1 MSVRGKS
8 VKKTTYAA
16 ERRVGAGERKVA
28 DKETAKPAKKKPT
41 AAAMA
46 ADYVTKAA
54 KRDLTIGIMGLGY
67 VGLPLAEAF
76 LKAGFRVLGFDVDE
90 AKVDALKNNRT
101 YIEHIPDERIAEM
114 NATKRLEVTSSD
126 KRLSAADALLMCVPT
141 PLNAHREPDISFV
154 EKTTELIG
162 KRLRHGQLIVLES
175 TTYPGTSDEVVK
187 VILEKTG
194 LQAGRDFAIAYSPE
208 REDPGNVNF
217 STSSIPKVVGANTN
231 AERDMAISIYETI
244 TKVVPVSDMKTAEAV
259 KLTENIFRLINIA
272 LVNELKIVFQGMDI
286 DVWEV
291 IDAAKTK
298 PFGFMPFYPGPG
310 LGGHCI
316 PIDPFYLTWKARA
329 HGETTRFIELAGDVV
344 TSLPHYVIETLAE
357 AMSTRLQKA
366 VAGSRVLVS
375 GLSYKK
381 NVDDMR
387 ESPSLH
393 LIHLLRERKAIV
405 DYHDPHIPVVPT
417 TRDHPEFSGMKSVKL
432 TPKSIASYDCVLIS
446 TDHDAIDY
454 EELAKHAPLIVD
466 TRNATAKLSASLRK
480 RVVKA

>member
-1 MSVRGKS
+1 MC
-8 VKKTTYAA
+8 
-16 ERRVGAGERKVA
+16 
-28 DKETAKPAKKKPT
+28 
-41 AAAMA
+41 
-46 ADYVTKAA
+46 
-54 KRDLTIGIMGLGY
+54 
-67 VGLPLAEAF
+67 
-76 LKAGFRVLGFDVDE
+76 
-90 AKVDALKNNRT
+90 T
-101 YIEHIPDERIAEM
+101 YIEHIPNKRIAAM
-114 NATKRLEVTSSD
+114 NATGRFEVTSAE
-126 KRLSAADALLMCVPT
+126 KRLAAPDALLMCVPT
-141 PLNAHREPDISFV
+141 PLNAHREPDISYV
-154 EKTTELIG
+154 EKTTDLIAR
-162 KRLRHGQLIVLES
+162 RLRPGQLVVLES

-194 LQAGRDFAIAYSPE
+194 LKAGRDFAIAYSPE

-217 STSSIPKVVGANTN
+217 STSTIPKVVGANT
-231 AERDMAISIYETI
+231 APERAMAVAIYETI

-272 LVNELKIVFQGMDI
+272 LVNELKVVFQGMDI

-329 HGETTRFIELAGDVV
+329 HGEATRFIELAGDVV
-344 TSLPHYVIETLAE
+344 TNLPKYVIETLAE
-357 AMSTRLQKA
+357 AMSSRLQRA
-366 VAGSRVLVS
+366 VAGSRVLVV
-375 GLSYKK
+375 GLAYKK

-393 LIHLLRERKAIV
+393 LIHLLRERKASV
-405 DYHDPHIPVVPT
+405 DFHDPHIPVVPT

-446 TDHDAIDY
+446 TDHDAVNY
-454 EELAKHAPLIVD
+454 ETLVRHAPLVVD
-466 TRNATAKLSASLRK
+466 TRNATAKLPRDLRAK
-480 RVVKA
+480 VIKA

>member
-1 MSVRGKS
+1 M
-8 VKKTTYAA
+8 A
-16 ERRVGAGERKVA
+16 ERRVGVSERKA
-28 DKETAKPAKKKPT
+28 ATTDTTKAPANRPT

-46 ADYVTKAA
+46 ADYVAKAS

-76 LKAGFRVLGFDVDE
+76 LQAGFRVLGFDIDE
-90 AKVDALKNNRT
+90 RKIEALKANRT
-101 YIEHIPDERIAEM
+101 YIEHIPNARIVAM
-114 NATKRLEVTSSD
+114 NATKRFEVTSAE
-126 KRLSAADALLMCVPT
+126 KRLSVPDALLMCVPT
-141 PLNAHREPDISFV
+141 PLNAHREPDISYV
-154 EKTTELIG
+154 EKTTSIIA
-162 KRLRHGQLIVLES
+162 KRLRPGQLVVLES

-231 AERDMAISIYETI
+231 AERDMAVAIYGTI
-244 TKVVPVSDMKTAEAV
+244 TQVVPVSDMKTAEAV

-272 LVNELKIVFQGMDI
+272 LANELKVVFQGMGI

-329 HGETTRFIELAGDVV
+329 HGEATRFIELAGDVV
-344 TSLPHYVIETLAE
+344 TNLPKYVIEKLAE
-357 AMSTRLQKA
+357 AMSTRLKKA
-366 VAGSRVLVS
+366 VAGSRILVV
-375 GLSYKK
+375 GLAYKK

-393 LIHLLRERKAIV
+393 LIHLLQERNATV
-405 DYHDPHIPVVPT
+405 DFHDPHIPVVPT
-417 TRDHPEFSGMKSVKL
+417 TRDHPEFSGLKSVKL
-432 TPKSIASYDCVLIS
+432 TPKTIGSYDCVLIS
-446 TDHDAIDY
+446 TDHDAVDY
-454 EELAKHAPLIVD
+454 EELARHAPLIID
-466 TRNATAKLSASLRK
+466 TRNATAKLPKSLRAK
-480 RVVKA
+480 VVKA

>member
-1 MSVRGKS
+1 M
-8 VKKTTYAA
+8 KTKHMA
-16 ERRVGAGERKVA
+16 ERRVSAAERKVA
-28 DKETAKPAKKKPT
+28 KPTGKGDQKRPT

-46 ADYVTKAA
+46 ADYVAKAA

-76 LKAGFRVLGFDVDE
+76 LGAGFRVLGFDIDDSKIE
-90 AKVDALKNNRT
+90 TLKANRT
-101 YIEHIPDERIAEM
+101 YIEHIPNKRIAAM
-114 NATKRLEVTSSD
+114 NATKRFEVTSSD
-126 KRLSAADALLMCVPT
+126 KRLPAADALLMCVPT
-141 PLNAHREPDISFV
+141 PLNAHREPDISYV
-154 EKTTELIG
+154 EKTTDLIA
-162 KRLRHGQLIVLES
+162 KRLRPGQLVVLES

-187 VILEKTG
+187 VILERTG

-217 STSSIPKVVGANTN
+217 STSTIPKVVGANTPP
-231 AERDMAISIYETI
+231 ERDMAVAIYETI

-272 LVNELKIVFQGMDI
+272 LVNELKVVFQGMDI

-329 HGETTRFIELAGDVV
+329 HGEATRFIELAGDVV
-344 TSLPHYVIETLAE
+344 TNLPKYVIETLTE
-357 AMSTRLQKA
+357 AMSTQLQKA
-366 VAGSRVLVS
+366 VAGSRILVV
-375 GLSYKK
+375 GLAYKK

-393 LIHLLRERKAIV
+393 LIHMLRERRATV
-405 DYHDPHIPVVPT
+405 DYYDPHIPSVPK
-417 TRDHPEFSGMKSVKL
+417 TRDHPEFAGMKSVKL
-432 TPKSIASYDCVLIS
+432 TPKTIASYDCVLIS
-446 TDHDAIDY
+446 TDHDAVDY
-454 EELAKHAPLIVD
+454 EDLARHAPLIVD
-466 TRNATAKLSASLRK
+466 TRNATAKLPADLRR

>member
-1 MSVRGKS
+1 MARKRKGEILKNESATGASAGKLPGPGQTQPPS
-8 VKKTTYAA
+8 GDAA
-16 ERRVGAGERKVA
+16 E
-28 DKETAKPAKKKPT
+28 
-41 AAAMA
+41 MA
-46 ADYVTKAA
+46 ARYVERASR
-54 KRDLTIGIMGLGY
+54 RDLTVGIIGLGY

-76 LKAGFRVLGFDVDE
+76 LRAGFRVLGFDIDE
-90 AKVDALKNNRT
+90 AKISAIRSNRT
-101 YIEHIPDERIAEM
+101 YIEHIPDERIAMM
-114 NATKRLEVTSSD
+114 NATGRLEATSSD
-126 KRLSAADALLMCVPT
+126 DRLSVADALLMCVPT
-141 PLNAHREPDISFV
+141 PLNAHREPDISYV
-154 EKTTELIG
+154 SRTTELIAT
-162 KRLRHGQLIVLES
+162 RLRPGQLVILES

-187 VILEKTG
+187 AILEQSG
-194 LQAGRDFAIAYSPE
+194 LRAGVDFAIAYSPE
-208 REDPGNVNF
+208 REDPGNVDF
-217 STSSIPKVVGANTN
+217 STSSIPKVVGANSEP
-231 AERDMAISIYETI
+231 ERQMAIAIYETI
-244 TKVVPVSDMKTAEAV
+244 TQVVPVSDMKTAEAV

-272 LVNELKIVFQGMDI
+272 LVNELKIVFQGMGI

-329 HGETTRFIELAGDVV
+329 HGEATRFIELAGDVV
-344 TSLPHYVIETLAE
+344 TGLPKYVIETLAE

-366 VAGSRVLVS
+366 VAGSRVLVV
-375 GLSYKK
+375 GLAYKK

-405 DYHDPHIPVVPT
+405 DFHDPHIPVVPT
-417 TRDHPEFSGMKSVKL
+417 TRDHPEFSGMKSIAL
-432 TPKSIASYDCVLIS
+432 TASSLASYDCVLIS

-454 EELAKHAPLIVD
+454 EELVQHSRLVVD
-466 TRNATAKLSASLRK
+466 TRNATAKLAAELRQ

>member
-1 MSVRGKS
+1 
-8 VKKTTYAA
+8 VKKTKYAA
-16 ERRVGAGERKVA
+16 ERRMGASERK
-28 DKETAKPAKKKPT
+28 TASKSVGKSGQKRPT
-41 AAAMA
+41 ASSMSAE
-46 ADYVTKAA
+46 YVAKAA

-76 LKAGFRVLGFDVDE
+76 LGAGFRVLGFDIDE
-90 AKVDALKNNRT
+90 SKIEALKADRT
-101 YIEHIPDERIAEM
+101 YIEHIPNKRIAAM
-114 NATKRLEVTSSD
+114 NATKRFEITSND
-126 KRLSAADALLMCVPT
+126 KRLSVADALLMCVPT
-141 PLNAHREPDISFV
+141 PLNAHREPDISYV
-154 EKTTELIG
+154 ERTTELIA
-162 KRLRHGQLIVLES
+162 KRLRPGQLVVLES

-231 AERDMAISIYETI
+231 PERDMAIAIYETI
-244 TKVVPVSDMKTAEAV
+244 TQVVPVNDMKTAEAV
-259 KLTENIFRLINIA
+259 KLTENIFRLVNIA
-272 LVNELKIVFQGMDI
+272 LVNELKVVFQGMNI

-298 PFGFMPFYPGPG
+298 PFGFMAFYPGPG

-344 TSLPHYVIETLAE
+344 TQLPHYVVETLTE

-366 VAGSRVLVS
+366 VAGSRILIS
-375 GLSYKK
+375 GLAYKK

-405 DYHDPHIPVVPT
+405 DFHDPHIPVVPT
-417 TRDHPEFSGMKSVKL
+417 TRDHPEFSGMKSIKL
-432 TPKSIASYDCVLIS
+432 SAKTIASYDCVLIS
-446 TDHDAIDY
+446 TDHDAVDY
-454 EELAKHAPLIVD
+454 EELVRHSALVID
-466 TRNATAKLSASLRK
+466 TRNATARLSKELRA
-480 RVVKA
+480 RVLKA